1 MSYPLSTYVAQIAVA
16 EDGNPQI
23 SVRVRNSATLH
34 PTFPRIAVPAKDF
47 PTALSAEGYAEALIR
62 TAGILTDAQPSLVW
76 VSSGHTLVAG
86 RRYAARTAALADPVP
101 TPAV

>member
-1 MSYPLSTYVAQIAVA
+1 MSAELSTYVAQIAVA

-47 PTALSAEGYAEALIR
+47 PTALAAEGYAESLIR
-62 TAGILTDAQPSLVW
+62 TVGGIIPPEQQGLVW
-76 VSSGHTLVAG
+76 ISSGHTLVQG
-86 RRYAARTAALADPVP
+86 RRYAVRTAAIRDPEP
-101 TPAV
+101 TA